1 MCAIAASEKAP
12 TPLVL
17 TPATLTLYWVHAC
30 RPTILVLVTWR
41 SSRVTLDELPPKG
54 ESSRV
59 QPVIGE
65 VVLGVKGGGCE
76 ERTNY

>member
-17 TPATLTLYWVHAC
+17 TPATLTLYRVHAC
-30 RPTILVLVTWR
+30 RPTIVVLVWG

-59 QPVIGE
+59 QPVIDE
-65 VVLGVKGGGCE
+65 VVLGAMVGDCEGG
-76 ERTNY
+76 RT